1 VSRFDYKGPVHT
13 KVNNQQKKKR
23 TLDRPKESP
32 VSVGPPKRLVQEQ
45 PRTRTY
51 LPNPG
56 QAPVASK
63 APKAAASGVS
73 NKPRNKP
80 AVQGP
85 PTATQA
91 RVPAVPPTRSQVG
104 PRAAQAST
112 PTRTGTGTGMPK
124 VSVSISN
131 ETAVG
136 RGLNRI
142 FTGSPN
148 RTVEERK
155 KRWEGIQSR
164 AGNR

>member
-1 VSRFDYKGPVHT
+1 MGINMASRFDYQG
-13 KVNNQQKKKR
+13 KVTTNVNKKKKR
-23 TLDRPKESP
+23 KLDRPKETP
-32 VSVGPPKRLVQEQ
+32 VGPPKRLVQEQ

-56 QAPVASK
+56 QAPVAKK
-63 APKAAASGVS
+63 APSGVS
-73 NKPRNKP
+73 NVPQAKPKRMKP
-80 AVQGP
+80 
-85 PTATQA
+85 
-91 RVPAVPPTRSQVG
+91 SVG
-104 PRAAQAST
+104 NGGLRL
-112 PTRTGTGTGMPK
+112 PK

-136 RGLNRI
+136 RGLNRV